1 MFYNVTFTFFSSESG
16 IPACVHTSHN
26 KIAYYPLWSEKN
38 NRDITRENR
47 ENFEILALRSFPTSH
62 VGKKIHLTGDS
73 DHQGVAII
81 KIFFFKKKKNLKF
94 FSTIFF
100 KKNNVYI
107 RFYTCRTVR
116 ESWSEKR
123 CDFFKKVSVF
133 SVSVSPPVGERCEK
147 KMDIP
152 SILKRRRFRPFF
164 YKIESGMYEEEKNTL
179 PFFFSG
185 G

>member
-1 MFYNVTFTFFSSESG
+1 M
-16 IPACVHTSHN
+16 
-26 KIAYYPLWSEKN
+26 
-38 NRDITRENR
+38 
-47 ENFEILALRSFPTSH
+47 
-62 VGKKIHLTGDS
+62 GKKIHLTGDS

-147 KMDIP
+147 KWISRLSLSEFVFALFFIKSRVGCTKKKKTLFLFFQVVKTQTRSLP
-152 SILKRRRFRPFF
+152 QKKSGPQTVIRYRFVFF
-164 YKIESGMYEEEKNTL
+164 KKTNVINH
-179 PFFFSG
+179 
-185 G
+185 